1 MVTDLYFR
9 LNYNTS
15 KDILKGDIKMIEK
28 NYKFKN
34 STEKTIEKII
44 EDDNLLLNHMLLP
57 KGTGLPEHFSNSNVY
72 MIIVKG
78 IMTMKLGE
86 QEEQKYSQG
95 DILNIP
101 YNTKMNIN
109 NLDDQILEFFVIK
122 APNPKNFIG
131 K

>member
-15 KDILKGDIKMIEK
+15 KDILKGEIDMIEK

-34 STEKTIEKII
+34 SSEKVIEKIV
-44 EDDNLLLNHMLLP
+44 EDDNLLLNHMILT

-78 IMTMKLGE
+78 TMTMRLGE
-86 QEEQKYSQG
+86 QEEQKHSQG
-95 DILNIP
+95 NIINIP
-101 YNTKMNIN
+101 YNIKMNIN
-109 NLDDQILEFFVIK
+109 NFHDEILEFFVIK
-122 APNPKNFIG
+122 APNPKYFTG